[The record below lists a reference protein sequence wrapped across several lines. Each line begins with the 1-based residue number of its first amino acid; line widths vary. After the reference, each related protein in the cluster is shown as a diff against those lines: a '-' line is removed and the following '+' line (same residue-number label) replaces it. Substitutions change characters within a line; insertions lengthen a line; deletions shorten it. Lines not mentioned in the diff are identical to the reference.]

1 MRSATTAKIRKSPK
15 APKPDVPVR
24 SSHAS
29 SEGMERNCSITAT
42 VNILSDAWAFL
53 VIREAFFGAR
63 RFEEFR
69 TSLGITRATLT
80 DRLRRLTREE
90 IFREVSY
97 SETSSRVEYK
107 LTRSGIDLYPTFM
120 AMMQFGDRWLDPKTG
135 PLQLVHEDC
144 GCVSKPFVSCS
155 CCHEKLTCREVTYL
169 DGTGAGLTESEPV
182 RRSRRTSE
190 DYMRGRPSSVSRA
203 LEIIGDRWSV
213 LVLREAFL
221 GATRFDQFEAELHI
235 ATNILTDRLARLVEQ
250 GVFKKK
256 LYQTSPERFEY
267 VLTTMGSELHGPLMM
282 MMAWGDRWR
291 ADGQA
296 PMLVKHLAC
305 GQVTRPE
312 VVCNRCGK
320 PVLAYAMKY
329 RMRYNPDQFGGRKNG
344 RAIPGRQDND

>member
-1 MRSATTAKIRKSPK
+1 MRSAATVKIRKSPR
-15 APKPDVPVR
+15 APNRAAKPDAPVR
-24 SSHAS
+24 SSHAGTD
-29 SEGMERNCSITAT
+29 GMERNCSITAT
-42 VNILSDAWAFL
+42 VNILSDAWTFL

-120 AMMQFGDRWLDPKTG
+120 AMMQFGDRWLDAKSG

-155 CCHEKLTCREVTYL
+155 CCHEKLVCSEVTYL
-169 DGTGAGLTESEPV
+169 DGPGAGLSKSEPV

-203 LEIIGDRWSV
+203 LEIIGDRWAV
-213 LVLREAFL
+213 LLLREAFL
-221 GATRFDQFEAELHI
+221 GARRFDQFEAELNI
-235 ATNILTDRLARLVEQ
+235 ATNILTNRLARLVEQ

-256 LYQTSPERFEY
+256 LYQTAPERFEY
-267 VLTTMGSELHGPLMM
+267 VLTPMGNELHGPLMM

-291 ADGQA
+291 SDGQA

-305 GQVTRPE
+305 GKVTVPE

-329 RMRYNPDQFGGRKNG
+329 RMRYDPDRFGGRKNG
-344 RAIPGRQDND
+344 RAMPGR

>member
-1 MRSATTAKIRKSPK
+1 MHSAATAKIRKLPK
-15 APKPDVPVR
+15 AEKPDAPVR
-24 SSHAS
+24 SSHTV
-29 SEGMERNCSITAT
+29 SEGLERNCSITST

-90 IFREVSY
+90 ILKEVSY

-107 LTRSGIDLYPTFM
+107 LTKSGIDLYPTFM
-120 AMMQFGDRWLDPKTG
+120 AMMQFGDRWLDPKSG

-144 GCVSKPFVSCS
+144 GCVSKPFVACS
-155 CCHEKLTCREVTYL
+155 CCQERLVCRDVTYL
-169 DGTGAGLTESEPV
+169 DGPGAGVSASEPA

-213 LVLREAFL
+213 LLLLEAFL
-221 GATRFDQFEAELHI
+221 GCNRFDQFQAELNI
-235 ATNILTDRLARLVEQ
+235 ATNILTDRLARMVEQ
-250 GVFKKK
+250 GVLKKK

-267 VLTTMGSELHGPLMM
+267 VLTSMGSELHGPLMM

-291 ADGQA
+291 ADGHP
-296 PMLVKHLAC
+296 PMLVKHLSC
-305 GQVTRPE
+305 GNVTEPQ

-329 RMRYNPDQFGGRKNG
+329 RMRYDPDQFGGRKNG
-344 RAIPGRQDND
+344 RAIPGR

>member
-1 MRSATTAKIRKSPK
+1 MRSAAAEKIRKSPG
-15 APKPDVPVR
+15 AEKPDAPAR

-29 SEGMERNCSITAT
+29 AAGMDRNCSITAT

-80 DRLRRLTREE
+80 DRLRRLTRED
-90 IFREVSY
+90 IFREVGY

-120 AMMQFGDRWLDPKTG
+120 AMMQFGDRWLDSKSG

-144 GCVSKPFVSCS
+144 GCVSKPFVACS
-155 CCHEKLTCREVTYL
+155 CCHEKLICREVTYL
-169 DGTGAGLTESEPV
+169 DGPGAGLSPSESV

-190 DYMRGRPSSVSRA
+190 DYMRGRPSSVSRT
-203 LEIIGDRWSV
+203 LEMIGDRWSV
-213 LVLREAFL
+213 LLLQEAFL
-221 GATRFDQFEAELHI
+221 GAKRYEQFEAELHI
-235 ATNILTDRLARLVEQ
+235 ATNILADRLARLVEQ

-256 LYQTSPERFEY
+256 RYQTNPERFEY
-267 VLTTMGSELHGPLMM
+267 ILTAMGTELHGPLMM

-291 ADGQA
+291 SAGEA
-296 PMLVKHLAC
+296 PMLVKHLTC
-305 GQVTRPE
+305 GNVTEPE

-320 PVLAYAMKY
+320 PILAYAMKY
-329 RMRYNPDQFGGRKNG
+329 RMRYDADQFGGRKNG
-344 RAIPGRQDND
+344 RAMPGR